1 MAIRYQ
7 SGFIGS
13 QTVSRE
19 SEATALVDGLNTFA
33 RGFDTLAKT
42 KGEKITKETTAE
54 AEKTA
59 RLDNLKSYQ
68 NGVDS
73 GELDGTQS
81 EFWISVYD
89 NIKGQSAGA
98 EFQTSK
104 AIAYNEW
111 WAENVENDDYDG
123 SLYQSWSSEFDS
135 QYIEANKDQ
144 SNFYLKGL
152 EGFIKGTNANLGA
165 SYATSNAQKLKTKG
179 KQSVIEVIE
188 AVIGQ
193 GIWSIEGGVKA
204 KIAEL
209 DVKTNLSRFL
219 TKDEFN
225 SSVIQAYK
233 NKIAA
238 LSIKGDPS
246 SDYDT
251 ALDLVDELISFERAN
266 GSKIVTGANIEA
278 INELKQK
285 ITVESIQHQGTL
297 NKISGDDEIADWYKQ
312 EEKTLVLSFWDPLK
326 GKGGTEGKEM
336 SDLAKDEYKQRSRE
350 WLKLNDDASVP
361 ERKQYLIELRQDL
374 VNKYESA
381 AIANVSLYS
390 RGNNKF
396 NIQRQLDVMGKV
408 LFDFVEVTSDREM
421 NKEWYSMAKLNGYPD
436 TVAGVTEFL
445 SNYLKILKAEKGGN

>member
-13 QTVSRE
+13 RDVSRD
-19 SEATALVDGLNTFA
+19 SEAQALVDGLNTFA
-33 RGFDTLAKT
+33 RGFNTFAKA
-42 KGEKITKETTAE
+42 KGDKITKQTTAE

-68 NGVDS
+68 DGVDS
-73 GELDGTQS
+73 GKLDGTQS

-89 NIKGQSAGA
+89 NVKGQNAGA

-123 SLYQSWSSEFDS
+123 SLFQAWSSDFDS
-135 QYIEANKDQ
+135 KYMEANKDQ
-144 SNFYLKGL
+144 SNFYLKGV

-179 KQSVIEVIE
+179 KQNVIKVIEG
-188 AVIGQ
+188 VIGQ
-193 GIWSIEGGVKA
+193 GDVKT

-225 SSVIQAYK
+225 ASVIQAYK

-238 LSIKGDPS
+238 LTIKGDPS

-251 ALDLVDELISFERAN
+251 AIDLVDQLIDFKRAN

-285 ITVESIQHQGTL
+285 ITLESITHESVL
-297 NKISGDDEIADWYKQ
+297 DKVSNDNKISDFYVQ

-326 GKGGTEGKEM
+326 GKGGTEGKEI
-336 SDLAKDEYKQRSRE
+336 SDRAKDEYEQRSRE
-350 WLKLNDDASVP
+350 WLKLNDDADP
-361 ERKQYLIELRQDL
+361 LDKKQYLIELRQDL
-374 VNKYESA
+374 VNKYETA
-381 AIANVSLYS
+381 AIKNVSLYS
-390 RGNNKF
+390 PGNNKF

-408 LFDFVEVTSDREM
+408 LLDFIDVNDGDREV
-421 NKEWYSMAKLNGYPD
+421 NKEWYSLARLNGYPD
-436 TVAGVTEFL
+436 TAAGVTEFL
-445 SNYLKILKAEKGGN
+445 SNYLKILKAEKGGS

>member
-13 QTVSRE
+13 RDVSRD
-19 SEATALVDGLNTFA
+19 SEAQALVDGLNTFA
-33 RGFDTLAKT
+33 RGFNTFAKA
-42 KGEKITKETTAE
+42 KGDKITKQTTAE

-68 NGVDS
+68 DGVDS
-73 GELDGTQS
+73 GKLDGTQS

-89 NIKGQSAGA
+89 NVKGQNAGA

-123 SLYQSWSSEFDS
+123 SLFQAWSSDFDS
-135 QYIEANKDQ
+135 KYMEANKDQ
-144 SNFYLKGL
+144 SNFYLKGV

-179 KQSVIEVIE
+179 KQNVIKVIEG
-188 AVIGQ
+188 VIGQ
-193 GIWSIEGGVKA
+193 GDVKT

-225 SSVIQAYK
+225 ASVIQAYK

-238 LSIKGDPS
+238 LTIKGDPS

-251 ALDLVDELISFERAN
+251 AIDLVDQLIDFKRAN

-285 ITVESIQHQGTL
+285 ITLESITHESVL
-297 NKISGDDEIADWYKQ
+297 DKVSNDNKISDFYVQ

-326 GKGGTEGKEM
+326 GKGGTEGKEI
-336 SDLAKDEYKQRSRE
+336 SDRAKDEYEQRSRE
-350 WLKLNDDASVP
+350 WLKLNDDADP
-361 ERKQYLIELRQDL
+361 LDKKQYLIELRQDL
-374 VNKYESA
+374 VNKYETA
-381 AIANVSLYS
+381 AIKNVSLYS
-390 RGNNKF
+390 PGNNKF

-408 LFDFVEVTSDREM
+408 LLDFIEVNDGDRDV
-421 NKEWYSMAKLNGYPD
+421 NKEWYSLARLNGYPD
-436 TVAGVTEFL
+436 TAAGVTEFL
-445 SNYLKILKAEKGGN
+445 SNYLKILKAEKGGS

>member
-13 QTVSRE
+13 RDVSRD
-19 SEATALVDGLNTFA
+19 SEAQALVDGLNTFA
-33 RGFDTLAKT
+33 RGFNTFAKA
-42 KGEKITKETTAE
+42 KGDKITKQTTAE

-68 NGVDS
+68 DGVDS
-73 GELDGTQS
+73 GKLDGTQS

-89 NIKGQSAGA
+89 NVKGQNAGA

-123 SLYQSWSSEFDS
+123 SLFQAWSSDFDS
-135 QYIEANKDQ
+135 KYMEANKDQ
-144 SNFYLKGL
+144 SNFYLKGV

-179 KQSVIEVIE
+179 KQNVIKVIEG
-188 AVIGQ
+188 VIGQ
-193 GIWSIEGGVKA
+193 GDVKT

-225 SSVIQAYK
+225 ASVIQAYK

-238 LSIKGDPS
+238 LTIKGDPS

-251 ALDLVDELISFERAN
+251 AIDLVDQLIDFKRAN

-285 ITVESIQHQGTL
+285 ITLESITHESVL
-297 NKISGDDEIADWYKQ
+297 DKVSNDNKISDFYVQ

-326 GKGGTEGKEM
+326 GKGGTEGKEI
-336 SDLAKDEYKQRSRE
+336 SDRAKDEYEQRSRE
-350 WLKLNDDASVP
+350 WLKLNDDADP
-361 ERKQYLIELRQDL
+361 LDKKQYLIELRQDL
-374 VNKYESA
+374 VNKYETA
-381 AIANVSLYS
+381 AIKNVSLYS
-390 RGNNKF
+390 PGNNKF

-408 LFDFVEVTSDREM
+408 LLDFINVNDGDREV
-421 NKEWYSMAKLNGYPD
+421 NKEWYSLARLNGYPD
-436 TVAGVTEFL
+436 TAAGVTEFL
-445 SNYLKILKAEKGGN
+445 SNYLKILQAEKGGS

>member
-13 QTVSRE
+13 RDVSRD
-19 SEATALVDGLNTFA
+19 SEAAALVDGLNTFA
-33 RGFDTLAKT
+33 RGFDTFAKA
-42 KGEKITKETTAE
+42 KGEKITKQTTAE

-68 NGVDS
+68 DGVDS

-104 AIAYNEW
+104 AIAYNEFW
-111 WAENVENDDYDG
+111 SENVENDDYDG

-135 QYIEANKDQ
+135 KYIEANKDQ

-179 KQSVIEVIE
+179 KQGVIEVLE

-193 GIWSIEGGVKA
+193 GDVKA

-297 NKISGDDEIADWYKQ
+297 NKISGDNEIADWYKQ

-326 GKGGTEGKEM
+326 SKGGTDGKQM
-336 SDLAKDEYKQRSRE
+336 ADLSRDEYEQRSRE

-374 VNKYESA
+374 VNKYENA

-390 RGNNKF
+390 PGNNKF
-396 NIQRQLDVMGKV
+396 NIQRQLDTMGKV
-408 LFDFVEVTSDREM
+408 LKDFVEVTNDREM
-421 NKEWYSMAKLNGYPD
+421 NKEWYSMARLNGYPD
-436 TVAGVTEFL
+436 TAAGVTEFL
-445 SNYLKILKAEKGGN
+445 SNYLKILQAEKGGN

>member
-13 QTVSRE
+13 RDVSRD
-19 SEATALVDGLNTFA
+19 SEAQALVDGLNTFA
-33 RGFDTLAKT
+33 RGFNTFAKA
-42 KGEKITKETTAE
+42 KGDKITKQTTAE

-68 NGVDS
+68 DGVDS
-73 GELDGTQS
+73 GKLDGTQS

-89 NIKGQSAGA
+89 NVKGQNAGA

-123 SLYQSWSSEFDS
+123 SLFQAWSSDFDS
-135 QYIEANKDQ
+135 KYMEANKDQ
-144 SNFYLKGL
+144 SNFYLKGV

-179 KQSVIEVIE
+179 KQNVIKVIEG
-188 AVIGQ
+188 VIGQ
-193 GIWSIEGGVKA
+193 GDVKA

-225 SSVIQAYK
+225 ASVIQAYK

-238 LSIKGDPS
+238 LTIKGDPS

-251 ALDLVDELISFERAN
+251 AIDLVDQLIDFKRAN

-285 ITVESIQHQGTL
+285 ITLESITHESVL
-297 NKISGDDEIADWYKQ
+297 DKVSNDNKISDFYVQ

-326 GKGGTEGKEM
+326 GKGGTEGKEI
-336 SDLAKDEYKQRSRE
+336 SDRAKDEYEQRSRE
-350 WLKLNDDASVP
+350 WLKLNDDADP
-361 ERKQYLIELRQDL
+361 LDKKQYLIELRQDL
-374 VNKYESA
+374 VNKYETA
-381 AIANVSLYS
+381 AIKNVSLYS
-390 RGNNKF
+390 PGNNKF

-408 LFDFVEVTSDREM
+408 LLDFIEVNDGDRDV
-421 NKEWYSMAKLNGYPD
+421 NKEWYSLARLNGYAD
-436 TVAGVTEFL
+436 TAAGVTEFL
-445 SNYLKILKAEKGGN
+445 SNYLKILKAEKGGS

>member
-13 QTVSRE
+13 RDVSRD
-19 SEATALVDGLNTFA
+19 SEAQALVDGLNTFA
-33 RGFDTLAKT
+33 RGFNTFAKA
-42 KGEKITKETTAE
+42 KGDKITKQTTAE

-68 NGVDS
+68 DGVDS
-73 GELDGTQS
+73 GKLDGTQS

-89 NIKGQSAGA
+89 NVKGQNAGA

-123 SLYQSWSSEFDS
+123 SLFQAWSSDFDS
-135 QYIEANKDQ
+135 KYMEANKDQ
-144 SNFYLKGL
+144 SNFYLKGV

-179 KQSVIEVIE
+179 KQNVIKVIEG
-188 AVIGQ
+188 VIGQ
-193 GIWSIEGGVKA
+193 GDVKA

-225 SSVIQAYK
+225 ASVIQAYK

-238 LSIKGDPS
+238 LTIKGDPS

-251 ALDLVDELISFERAN
+251 AIDLVDQLIDFKRAN

-285 ITVESIQHQGTL
+285 ITLESITHESVL
-297 NKISGDDEIADWYKQ
+297 DKVSNDNKISDFYEQ

-326 GKGGTEGKEM
+326 GKGGTEGKEI
-336 SDLAKDEYKQRSRE
+336 SDRAKDEYEQRSRE
-350 WLKLNDDASVP
+350 WLKLNDDADP
-361 ERKQYLIELRQDL
+361 LDKKQYLIELRQDL
-374 VNKYESA
+374 VNKYETA
-381 AIANVSLYS
+381 AIKNVSLYS
-390 RGNNKF
+390 PGNNKF

-408 LFDFVEVTSDREM
+408 LLDFIEVNDGDRDV
-421 NKEWYSMAKLNGYPD
+421 NKEWYSLARLNGYPD
-436 TVAGVTEFL
+436 TAAGVTEFL
-445 SNYLKILKAEKGGN
+445 SNYLKILKAEKGGS

>member
-13 QTVSRE
+13 RDVSRD
-19 SEATALVDGLNTFA
+19 SEAQALVDGLNTFA
-33 RGFDTLAKT
+33 RGFDTFAKAEG
-42 KGEKITKETTAE
+42 KKITEKTTQE
-54 AEKTA
+54 AEKAA

-68 NGVDS
+68 DGVDS
-73 GELDGTQS
+73 GKLDGTQS

-89 NIKGQSAGA
+89 NVKGQNAGA

-123 SLYQSWSSEFDS
+123 SLFQAWSSDFDS
-135 QYIEANKDQ
+135 KYMEANKDQ
-144 SNFYLKGL
+144 SNFYLKGV

-179 KQSVIEVIE
+179 KQNVIKVIES
-188 AVIGQ
+188 VIGQ
-193 GIWSIEGGVKA
+193 GDVKT

-225 SSVIQAYK
+225 ASVIQAYK

-238 LSIKGDPS
+238 LTIKGDPS

-251 ALDLVDELISFERAN
+251 AIDLVDQLIDFKRAN

-285 ITVESIQHQGTL
+285 ITLESITHESVL
-297 NKISGDDEIADWYKQ
+297 DKVSNDNKISDFYEQ

-326 GKGGTEGKEM
+326 GKGGTEGKEV
-336 SDLAKDEYKQRSRE
+336 SDRAKDEYEQRSRE
-350 WLKLNDDASVP
+350 WLKLNDDADP
-361 ERKQYLIELRQDL
+361 LDKKQYLIELRQDL
-374 VNKYESA
+374 VNKYETA
-381 AIANVSLYS
+381 AIKNVSLYS
-390 RGNNKF
+390 PGNNKF

-408 LFDFVEVTSDREM
+408 LIDFIEVNDGDRDV
-421 NKEWYSMAKLNGYPD
+421 NKEWYSLARLNGYPD
-436 TVAGVTEFL
+436 TAAGVTEFL
-445 SNYLKILKAEKGGN
+445 SNYLKILQAEKGGS

>member
-13 QTVSRE
+13 RDVSRD
-19 SEATALVDGLNTFA
+19 SEAAALVDGLNTFA
-33 RGFDTLAKT
+33 RGFDTFAKA
-42 KGEKITKETTAE
+42 KGEKITKQTTAE

-68 NGVDS
+68 DGVDS

-104 AIAYNEW
+104 AIAYNEFW
-111 WAENVENDDYDG
+111 SENVENDDYDG

-135 QYIEANKDQ
+135 KYIEANKDQ

-179 KQSVIEVIE
+179 KQGVIEVLE

-193 GIWSIEGGVKA
+193 GDVKA

-225 SSVIQAYK
+225 GSVIQAYK

-297 NKISGDDEIADWYKQ
+297 NKISGDNEVADWYAQ

-326 GKGGTEGKEM
+326 GKGGTEGKEI
-336 SDLAKDEYKQRSRE
+336 SDKAKDEYEQRSRE
-350 WLKLNDDASVP
+350 WLKLNDDASLF
-361 ERKQYLIELRQDL
+361 ERKQYLVELRQDL

-390 RGNNKF
+390 PGNNKF

-408 LFDFVEVTSDREM
+408 LQDFVEVTSDREK

>member
-13 QTVSRE
+13 RDVSRD
-19 SEATALVDGLNTFA
+19 SEAQALVDGLNTFA
-33 RGFDTLAKT
+33 RGFNTFAKA
-42 KGEKITKETTAE
+42 KGEKITKQTTAE

-68 NGVDS
+68 DGVDS

-104 AIAYNEW
+104 AIAYNEFW
-111 WAENVENDDYDG
+111 SENVENDDYDG

-135 QYIEANKDQ
+135 KYIEANKDK

-179 KQSVIEVIE
+179 KQGVIEVLE

-193 GIWSIEGGVKA
+193 GDVKA

-297 NKISGDDEIADWYKQ
+297 NKISGDNEIADWYKQ

-326 GKGGTEGKEM
+326 SKGGTDGKQM
-336 SDLAKDEYKQRSRE
+336 ADLSRDEYEQRSRE
-350 WLKLNDDASVP
+350 WLKLNDNASVP

-374 VNKYESA
+374 VNKYENA

-390 RGNNKF
+390 PGNNKF

-408 LFDFVEVTSDREM
+408 LFDFVEVTSDREI

>member
-13 QTVSRE
+13 RDVSRD
-19 SEATALVDGLNTFA
+19 SEAQALVDGLNTFA
-33 RGFDTLAKT
+33 RGFNTFAKA
-42 KGEKITKETTAE
+42 KGDKITKQTTAE

-68 NGVDS
+68 DGVDS
-73 GELDGTQS
+73 GKLDGTQS

-89 NIKGQSAGA
+89 NVKGQNAGA

-123 SLYQSWSSEFDS
+123 SLFQAWSSDFDS
-135 QYIEANKDQ
+135 KYMEANKDQ
-144 SNFYLKGL
+144 SNFYLKGV

-179 KQSVIEVIE
+179 KQNVIKVIEG
-188 AVIGQ
+188 VIGQ
-193 GIWSIEGGVKA
+193 GDVKA

-225 SSVIQAYK
+225 ASVIQAYK

-238 LSIKGDPS
+238 LTIKGDPS

-251 ALDLVDELISFERAN
+251 AIDLVDQLIDFKRAN

-285 ITVESIQHQGTL
+285 ITLESITHESVL
-297 NKISGDDEIADWYKQ
+297 DKVSNDNKISDFYVQ

-326 GKGGTEGKEM
+326 GKGGTEGKEI
-336 SDLAKDEYKQRSRE
+336 SDRAKDEYEQRSRE
-350 WLKLNDDASVP
+350 WLKLNDDADP
-361 ERKQYLIELRQDL
+361 LDKKQYLIELRQDL
-374 VNKYESA
+374 VNKYETA
-381 AIANVSLYS
+381 AIKNVSLYS
-390 RGNNKF
+390 PGNNKF

-408 LFDFVEVTSDREM
+408 LLDFIEVNDGDRDV
-421 NKEWYSMAKLNGYPD
+421 NKEWYSLARLNGYPD
-436 TVAGVTEFL
+436 TAAGVTEFL
-445 SNYLKILKAEKGGN
+445 SNYLKILKAEKGGS

>member
-13 QTVSRE
+13 RDVSRD
-19 SEATALVDGLNTFA
+19 SEAAALVDGLNTFA
-33 RGFDTLAKT
+33 RGFDTFAKA
-42 KGEKITKETTAE
+42 KGEKITKQTTAE

-68 NGVDS
+68 DGVDS

-104 AIAYNEW
+104 AIAYNEFW
-111 WAENVENDDYDG
+111 SENVENDDYDG

-135 QYIEANKDQ
+135 KYIEANKDQ

-179 KQSVIEVIE
+179 KQGVIEVLE

-193 GIWSIEGGVKA
+193 GDVKA

-225 SSVIQAYK
+225 GSVIQAYK

-297 NKISGDDEIADWYKQ
+297 NKISGDNEIADWYKQ

-326 GKGGTEGKEM
+326 GKGGTEGKEI
-336 SDLAKDEYKQRSRE
+336 SDKAKDEYEQRSRE
-350 WLKLNDDASVP
+350 WLKLNDDASLF
-361 ERKQYLIELRQDL
+361 ERKQYLVELRQDL

-390 RGNNKF
+390 PGNNKF

-408 LFDFVEVTSDREM
+408 LFDFVEVTSDREI

>member
-19 SEATALVDGLNTFA
+19 SEATALVDGLNSFA
-33 RGFDTLAKT
+33 KGFDTLAKA
-42 KGEKITKETTAE
+42 KGKKITEQTTAE

-68 NGVDS
+68 DGVDS
-73 GELDGTQS
+73 GALDGTES

-89 NIKGQSAGA
+89 NIKGQNAGA

-104 AIAYNEW
+104 AIAYNEFW
-111 WAENVENDDYDG
+111 SENVENDDYDG
-123 SLYQSWSSEFDS
+123 SLYQAWSSNFDAE
-135 QYIEANKDQ
+135 YYEVNKDQ

-152 EGFIKGTNANLGA
+152 EGFVKGTNANIGA
-165 SYATSNAQKLKTKG
+165 SYATSNATKLKTKG
-179 KQSVIEVIE
+179 KQNVIKVIE

-193 GIWSIEGGVKA
+193 GDVKA

-225 SSVIQAYK
+225 GSVIQAYK

-238 LSIKGDPS
+238 LSIKGDPD

-285 ITVESIQHQGTL
+285 ITIESIQHEGTL
-297 NKISGDDEIADWYKQ
+297 NKISGDDEVADWYAQ

-326 GKGGTEGKEM
+326 GKGGTEGKEI
-336 SDLAKDEYKQRSRE
+336 SDKAKDEYEQRSRE
-350 WLKLNDDASVP
+350 WLKLNDDVSLF

-374 VNKYESA
+374 VNKYENA
-381 AIANVSLYS
+381 AIANISLYS
-390 RGNNKF
+390 PGNNKF
-396 NIQRQLDVMGKV
+396 NIQRQLDMMGKV

>member
-13 QTVSRE
+13 RDVSRD
-19 SEATALVDGLNTFA
+19 SEAQALVDGLNTFA
-33 RGFDTLAKT
+33 RGFNTFAKA
-42 KGEKITKETTAE
+42 KGDKITKQTTAE

-59 RLDNLKSYQ
+59 RLDNLKSYKD
-68 NGVDS
+68 GVDS
-73 GELDGTQS
+73 GKLDGTQS

-89 NIKGQSAGA
+89 NVKGQNAGA

-123 SLYQSWSSEFDS
+123 SLFQAWSSDFDS
-135 QYIEANKDQ
+135 KYMEANKDQ
-144 SNFYLKGL
+144 SNFYLKGV

-179 KQSVIEVIE
+179 KQNVIKVIEG
-188 AVIGQ
+188 VIGQ
-193 GIWSIEGGVKA
+193 GDVKT

-225 SSVIQAYK
+225 ASVIQAYK

-238 LSIKGDPS
+238 LTIKGDPS

-251 ALDLVDELISFERAN
+251 AIDLVDQLIDFKRAN

-285 ITVESIQHQGTL
+285 ITLESITHESVL
-297 NKISGDDEIADWYKQ
+297 DKVSNDNKISDFYVQ

-326 GKGGTEGKEM
+326 GKGGTEGKEI
-336 SDLAKDEYKQRSRE
+336 SDRAKDEYEQRSRE
-350 WLKLNDDASVP
+350 WLKLNDDADP
-361 ERKQYLIELRQDL
+361 LDKKQYLIELRQDL
-374 VNKYESA
+374 VNKYETA
-381 AIANVSLYS
+381 AIKNVSLYS
-390 RGNNKF
+390 PGNNKF

-408 LFDFVEVTSDREM
+408 LLDFIEVNDGDRDV
-421 NKEWYSMAKLNGYPD
+421 NKEWYSLARLNGYPD
-436 TVAGVTEFL
+436 TAAGVTEFL
-445 SNYLKILKAEKGGN
+445 SNYLKILKAEKGGS

>member
-13 QTVSRE
+13 RDVSRD
-19 SEATALVDGLNTFA
+19 SEAQALVDGLNTFA
-33 RGFDTLAKT
+33 RGFNTFAKA
-42 KGEKITKETTAE
+42 KGDKITKQTTAE

-68 NGVDS
+68 DGVDS
-73 GELDGTQS
+73 GKLDGTES

-89 NIKGQSAGA
+89 NVKGQNAGA

-123 SLYQSWSSEFDS
+123 SLFQAWSSEFDS
-135 QYIEANKDQ
+135 KYMEANKDQ
-144 SNFYLKGL
+144 SNFYLKGV

-179 KQSVIEVIE
+179 KQNVIKVIEG
-188 AVIGQ
+188 VIGQ
-193 GIWSIEGGVKA
+193 GDVKT

-225 SSVIQAYK
+225 ASVIQAYK

-238 LSIKGDPS
+238 LTIKGDPS

-251 ALDLVDELISFERAN
+251 AIDLVDQLIDFKRAN

-285 ITVESIQHQGTL
+285 ITLESITHESVL
-297 NKISGDDEIADWYKQ
+297 DKVSNDNKISDFYVQ

-326 GKGGTEGKEM
+326 GKGGTEGKEI
-336 SDLAKDEYKQRSRE
+336 SDRAKDEYEQRSRE
-350 WLKLNDDASVP
+350 WLKLNDDADP
-361 ERKQYLIELRQDL
+361 LDKKQYLIELRQDL
-374 VNKYESA
+374 VNKYETA
-381 AIANVSLYS
+381 AIKNVSLYS
-390 RGNNKF
+390 PGNNKF

-408 LFDFVEVTSDREM
+408 LLDFIDVNDGDREV
-421 NKEWYSMAKLNGYPD
+421 NKEWYSLARLNGYPD
-436 TVAGVTEFL
+436 TPAGVTEFL
-445 SNYLKILKAEKGGN
+445 SNYLKILKAEKGGS

>member
-13 QTVSRE
+13 RDVSRD
-19 SEATALVDGLNTFA
+19 SEAQALVDGLNTFA
-33 RGFDTLAKT
+33 RGFNTFAKA
-42 KGEKITKETTAE
+42 KGEKITKQTTAE

-68 NGVDS
+68 DGVDS

-104 AIAYNEW
+104 AIAYNEFW
-111 WAENVENDDYDG
+111 SENVENDDYDG

-135 QYIEANKDQ
+135 KYIEANKDK

-179 KQSVIEVIE
+179 KQGVIEVLE

-193 GIWSIEGGVKA
+193 GDVKA

-297 NKISGDDEIADWYKQ
+297 NKISGDNEVADWYSQ

-326 GKGGTEGKEM
+326 SKGGTDGKQM
-336 SDLAKDEYKQRSRE
+336 ADLSRDEYEQRSRE
-350 WLKLNDDASVP
+350 WLKLNDNASVP

-374 VNKYESA
+374 VNKYENA

-390 RGNNKF
+390 PGNNKF

-408 LFDFVEVTSDREM
+408 LFDFVEVTSDREI